1 MQLPK
6 DYEQATAADG
16 RSIRMLPP
24 GGYVC
29 QIKAAA
35 VNERNGKKRLEI
47 LYDVFEGEY
56 KDFFTKQYQT
66 GFDKGYDPQWRGVY
80 GVNVLTNAGNTNPF
94 FKGLLTAVQKTNPNA
109 VLVQNGVLNEGAML
123 SKRKFEKDY
132 QRIGYITKTLKD
144 MSTDLNIAVIALAQV
159 GRETEKAMP
168 SLADLRGSG
177 DLEQDADNVIF
188 LHRPESADD
197 KSLNP
202 RDIPDFDAIRAGGK
216 QVIIAGVAKQRQGE
230 IGKCTMIFDPAR
242 MTYYGIERRKT
253 L

>member
-109 VLVQNGVLNEGAML
+109 QLIQGGTLNEGAMKNCVVGL
-123 SKRKFEKDY
+123 LIREEEYIGNDKKKHTTTRASMAVDAA
-132 QRIGYITKTLKD
+132 RI
-144 MSTDLNIAVIALAQV
+144 
-159 GRETEKAMP
+159 R
-168 SLADLRGSG
+168 SG
-177 DLEQDADNVIF
+177 DFTV
-188 LHRPESADD
+188 PEPKRVSEPAANTAGFTEVPAGTDD
-197 KSLNP
+197 GLP
-202 RDIPDFDAIRAGGK
+202 F
-216 QVIIAGVAKQRQGE
+216 
-230 IGKCTMIFDPAR
+230 
-242 MTYYGIERRKT
+242 
-253 L
+253 